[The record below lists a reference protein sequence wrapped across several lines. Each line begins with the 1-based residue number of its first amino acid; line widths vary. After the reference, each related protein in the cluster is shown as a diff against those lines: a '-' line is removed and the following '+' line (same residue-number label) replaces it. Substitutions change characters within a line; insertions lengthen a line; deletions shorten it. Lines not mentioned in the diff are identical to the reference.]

1 VQFRDA
7 VLYLAPAREGGVEHG
22 PDYAIGL
29 ARAHECAVTA
39 LVCKRAVLAG
49 NFAEG
54 VSRPADEDS
63 RRAERTAEAFA
74 ARAREAGISFRT
86 VTEQCYSFGIGEVF
100 ADYARVHD
108 IAILGVSAAITRE
121 QKIVAEVVLFGS
133 GRPLVLVPESSRSF
147 AEERILIA
155 WDATPAVVHAI
166 SGAMPQLKV
175 AREVVVVSVTDDKA
189 FRPGQSGVE
198 LCRHLARHGVRTT
211 FEAVQRSN
219 REVSSVLLD
228 AAQAHG
234 ADLMVMGGYAHST
247 LRGLIFGSATK
258 GIFEHPI
265 PHPILMAH

>member
-1 VQFRDA
+1 M
-7 VLYLAPAREGGVEHG
+7 EHG

-54 VSRPADEDS
+54 VCGAG
-63 RRAERTAEAFA
+63 RRGFSPGGANGGSVRSAGQ
-74 ARAREAGISFRT
+74 EAGISFRT

-121 QKIVAEVVLFGS
+121 QKIVAEVVLFDRV
-133 GRPLVLVPESSRSF
+133 GRFCARPGVLKELRRGADPDRLG
-147 AEERILIA
+147 R
-155 WDATPAVVHAI
+155 DAPAVVHAI